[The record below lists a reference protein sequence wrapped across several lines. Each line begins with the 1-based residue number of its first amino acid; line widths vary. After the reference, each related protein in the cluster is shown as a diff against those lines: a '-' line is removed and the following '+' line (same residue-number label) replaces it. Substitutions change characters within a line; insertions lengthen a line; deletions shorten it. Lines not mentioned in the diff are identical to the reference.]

1 MQLNKDYDQLRSCG
15 SIGIIVSAFAY
26 SYDSWYRA
34 DTLRPVDAITDT
46 VNDLGIKI
54 LQQYTAHGNVAFSP
68 TGVAFVLAALYEG
81 SAGRGSKQ
89 IAEIMELPLSRDFIR
104 IGFRDIHRRLR
115 SYLNADDFL
124 GGLTLSRENIKLRTE
139 YKDIL
144 RFYGFDLSSIEQE
157 ANVIVNI
164 KNSNTTEVSM
174 TTIGIIAPEIKTEII
189 SNNIPVVTT
198 MSMDTITPI
207 TMLSSKNV
215 EATTLPLTTTNITQ
229 RIVTISTNT
238 DVQTMSTLVTNSS
251 TIVQSALTM
260 QSTDSLT
267 VVTSGES
274 VQPSANAE
282 SVMGLSLNPMLS
294 TASTTSMDS
303 QTNSS
308 RVIMMILKENQSSE
322 ISSTMMNSDTVT
334 IGTVVISMD
343 ADTSTISIPTTD
355 SVAVTQNTMQSANSL
370 TTVTSES
377 VEPSADAENMASS
390 PRMLLPMMN
399 TELVS
404 ALSMGQTNMT
414 MMDTTSNQNTQNSE
428 ISSAVA
434 ININNATRTITNIFP
449 NINVTE
455 ISNMNVQ
462 IPDASVTVTMPM
474 NDSDRIA
481 SMGINDEISTFATN
495 IDVPI
500 TTTNVLHSDSSAVA
514 DTNTK
519 ILMPATTTINMIFIN
534 ASVIDTFNTTTTKA
548 LMSTTSTTLNSA
560 SVTVSTSVNTIA
572 NSSIDSQLTEI
583 LTMPD
588 TVEVTTLRDLTTMPF
603 TTDVNDTVM
612 VTLHDDEI
620 TSSLQRINFTS
631 GDTVGNLDNSAI
643 ANSMINSISNNE
655 IIVNSTMNS
664 ALADIN
670 QALVNQSIVSLN
682 RKRRTTGTAT
692 VELELDLNMM
702 NDITIKSRTTNKL
715 NNPNRSNLYKR
726 TAKGSRRYFSSY
738 PDEGIWMQDLEIWKS
753 YSAKSNES
761 SMGDIT
767 EISFLVNDYDVSSVS
782 ASRYVAVLPF
792 AYFPSLHAVALEF
805 PLDDPRYNIILLMP
819 TDKTNTH
826 HLARNLNGKSLRLLR
841 KQLQPTWVRATI
853 PSFMLRGFVTLTSFL
868 QRLGILDV
876 FDPRV
881 ADLSPMTSDLGVYV
895 RDIQQNIGI
904 NIRNYMQPDR
914 THSRNGLFERAG
926 PVPFTVLH
934 PFLYFIVDTETSVS
948 LITGRIDDPLNS
960 RIL

>member
-1 MQLNKDYDQLRSCG
+1 
-15 SIGIIVSAFAY
+15 
-26 SYDSWYRA
+26 
-34 DTLRPVDAITDT
+34 
-46 VNDLGIKI
+46 
-54 LQQYTAHGNVAFSP
+54 
-68 TGVAFVLAALYEG
+68 
-81 SAGRGSKQ
+81 
-89 IAEIMELPLSRDFIR
+89 
-104 IGFRDIHRRLR
+104 
-115 SYLNADDFL
+115 L

-157 ANVIVNI
+157 ANVIVNKKHNNI

-449 NINVTE
+449 KNVTE

-534 ASVIDTFNTTTTKA
+534 ASVIDMFNTTTTKA

-560 SVTVSTSVNTIA
+560 SVTVSTSVNTIT

-738 PDEGIWMQDLEIWKS
+738 PG
-753 YSAKSNES
+753 
-761 SMGDIT
+761 
-767 EISFLVNDYDVSSVS
+767 
-782 ASRYVAVLPF
+782 
-792 AYFPSLHAVALEF
+792 
-805 PLDDPRYNIILLMP
+805 
-819 TDKTNTH
+819 
-826 HLARNLNGKSLRLLR
+826 
-841 KQLQPTWVRATI
+841 TI
-853 PSFMLRGFVTLTSFL
+853 
-868 QRLGILDV
+868 
-876 FDPRV
+876 
-881 ADLSPMTSDLGVYV
+881 
-895 RDIQQNIGI
+895 
-904 NIRNYMQPDR
+904 NY
-914 THSRNGLFERAG
+914 
-926 PVPFTVLH
+926 
-934 PFLYFIVDTETSVS
+934 
-948 LITGRIDDPLNS
+948 
-960 RIL
+960 

>member
-1 MQLNKDYDQLRSCG
+1 
-15 SIGIIVSAFAY
+15 
-26 SYDSWYRA
+26 
-34 DTLRPVDAITDT
+34 
-46 VNDLGIKI
+46 
-54 LQQYTAHGNVAFSP
+54 
-68 TGVAFVLAALYEG
+68 
-81 SAGRGSKQ
+81 
-89 IAEIMELPLSRDFIR
+89 
-104 IGFRDIHRRLR
+104 
-115 SYLNADDFL
+115 L

-157 ANVIVNI
+157 ANVIVNKKHNNI

-308 RVIMMILKENQSSE
+308 KVIMMILKENQSSE

-449 NINVTE
+449 KNVTE

-534 ASVIDTFNTTTTKA
+534 ASVIDMFNTTTTKA

-560 SVTVSTSVNTIA
+560 SVTVSTSVNTIT

-738 PDEGIWMQDLEIWKS
+738 PG
-753 YSAKSNES
+753 
-761 SMGDIT
+761 
-767 EISFLVNDYDVSSVS
+767 
-782 ASRYVAVLPF
+782 
-792 AYFPSLHAVALEF
+792 
-805 PLDDPRYNIILLMP
+805 
-819 TDKTNTH
+819 
-826 HLARNLNGKSLRLLR
+826 
-841 KQLQPTWVRATI
+841 TI
-853 PSFMLRGFVTLTSFL
+853 
-868 QRLGILDV
+868 
-876 FDPRV
+876 
-881 ADLSPMTSDLGVYV
+881 
-895 RDIQQNIGI
+895 
-904 NIRNYMQPDR
+904 NY
-914 THSRNGLFERAG
+914 
-926 PVPFTVLH
+926 
-934 PFLYFIVDTETSVS
+934 
-948 LITGRIDDPLNS
+948 
-960 RIL
+960 